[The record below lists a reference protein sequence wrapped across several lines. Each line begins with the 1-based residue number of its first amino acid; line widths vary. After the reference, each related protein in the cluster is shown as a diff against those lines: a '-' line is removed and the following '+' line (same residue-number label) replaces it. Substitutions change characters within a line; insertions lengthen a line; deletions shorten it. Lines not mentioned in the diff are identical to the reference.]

1 MTEQQTK
8 ELFNIHIVTN
18 DARTI
23 FASGRDFLEAFE
35 KGAAIEGAF
44 LVTAYWFH
52 REIPVWIA
60 ALDQLYADYEF
71 HYGQRVDLAIEY
83 LRAQGVQCPEF
94 TNYLLRQSRYGTAPA
109 GQEELARLQSGIAAI
124 RADLINRRNV
134 MVHRFR
140 SVAAHQGAYMLP
152 GMAVIEDV
160 LRALGALVPEE
171 AEQCCQGEQND
182 H

>member
-109 GQEELARLQSGIAAI
+109 GQEELARLQSGIAAL

-134 MVHRFR
+134 LVRRFR

-152 GMAVIEDV
+152 EIAVIEDV
-160 LRALGALVPEE
+160 LHALGALVPDEE
-171 AEQCCQGEQND
+171 EEQ
-182 H
+182 

>member
-35 KGAAIEGAF
+35 KGATIEGAF

-52 REIPVWIA
+52 REIPAWIA
-60 ALDQLYADYEF
+60 ALDRLYDDYEF
-71 HYGQRVDLAIEY
+71 HDGQRVDLAIKY

-94 TNYLLRQSRYGTAPA
+94 TDYLLRQSRYGTAPA
-109 GQEELARLQSGIAAI
+109 GSVTELIGGTNYAK
-124 RADLINRRNV
+124 
-134 MVHRFR
+134 
-140 SVAAHQGAYMLP
+140 
-152 GMAVIEDV
+152 
-160 LRALGALVPEE
+160 E
-171 AEQCCQGEQND
+171 ASK
-182 H
+182 

>member
-23 FASGRDFLEAFE
+23 FASGRDFLEVFA
-35 KGAAIEGAF
+35 KCAALEDAF

-60 ALDQLYADYEF
+60 ALDRLYDDYEF
-71 HYGQRVDLAIEY
+71 HDGQRVDLAIKY

-94 TNYLLRQSRYGTAPA
+94 TNYLLRQSRYGNAPA
-109 GQEELARLQSGIAAI
+109 GSVTELIGGTNY
-124 RADLINRRNV
+124 ADIK
-134 MVHRFR
+134 
-140 SVAAHQGAYMLP
+140 SY
-152 GMAVIEDV
+152 
-160 LRALGALVPEE
+160 
-171 AEQCCQGEQND
+171 
-182 H
+182 

>member
-35 KGAAIEGAF
+35 KVAEIEGAF

-60 ALDQLYADYEF
+60 ALDQIHADYEF
-71 HYGQRVDLAIEY
+71 HYGRRVDLAIEY
-83 LRAQGVQCPEF
+83 LRAQGVQCPKF
-94 TNYLLRQSRYGTAPA
+94 TNYLMRQSRYGNAPA
-109 GQEELARLQSGIAAI
+109 GSVNASLDRIAMEHYKRLASEAQEEIARLQSGIAAI
-124 RADLINRRNV
+124 RERWQARRDAMQV
-134 MVHRFR
+134 EFR
-140 SVAAHQGAYMLP
+140 
-152 GMAVIEDV
+152 
-160 LRALGALVPEE
+160 EE
-171 AEQCCQGEQND
+171 TRKGNPSD
-182 H
+182 YPRY

>member
-8 ELFNIHIVTN
+8 ELFSIHIVTN

-35 KGAAIEGAF
+35 KGAEIEGAF

-109 GQEELARLQSGIAAI
+109 GSVTELIGGTNY
-124 RADLINRRNV
+124 ADIKN
-134 MVHRFR
+134 
-140 SVAAHQGAYMLP
+140 Y
-152 GMAVIEDV
+152 
-160 LRALGALVPEE
+160 
-171 AEQCCQGEQND
+171 
-182 H
+182 